1 MQVQQIGSLGP
12 MNRAIVKLC
21 ILLLSLTLLGCS
33 GGVDEELRSYT
44 ETVLKRKAKPL
55 PPPDPPEPYLVYNYS
70 GEGVDPFQ
78 PFFQEVETENLP
90 EDDNSEFAPTAGRIK
105 EELERHPLDALR
117 MVGTLEQGT
126 NVWGI
131 ILSRDG
137 TVYRV
142 QVGNYMGQNYGKIIA
157 ILEDRVE
164 LEERARDTGGKWQIR
179 DASLALAE

>member
-1 MQVQQIGSLGP
+1 MQVQSGSSFGP
-12 MNRAIVKLC
+12 MRQAMIKLGVV
-21 ILLLSLTLLGCS
+21 ILSLTLLGCS

-44 ETVLKRKAKPL
+44 EGVLKRKAKPL

-70 GEGVDPFQ
+70 GQGVDPFE
-78 PFFQEVETENLP
+78 PFFKEPAKTDLP
-90 EDDNSEFAPTAGRIK
+90 DDDDSEFAPIAGRIK
-105 EELERHPLDALR
+105 EELETHPLDSLR
-117 MVGTLEQGT
+117 MVGTLEQGSDH
-126 NVWGI
+126 WGI

-137 TVYRV
+137 TVYRI

-164 LEERARDTGGKWQIR
+164 LEERSRDSRGKWQIR